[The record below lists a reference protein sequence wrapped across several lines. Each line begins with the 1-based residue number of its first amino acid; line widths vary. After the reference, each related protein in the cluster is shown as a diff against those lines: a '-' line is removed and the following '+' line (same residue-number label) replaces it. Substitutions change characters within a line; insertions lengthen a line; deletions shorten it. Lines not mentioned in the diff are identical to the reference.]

1 MWLLYASMEKAIR
14 KGSSLSI
21 SIATGAT
28 RNLREVYSCQSPVY
42 SLAHNLPSTRRSHTT
57 RGEEVPAAAPILRG
71 TLLSAGESKIV
82 FDGDGDSDSD
92 SDMIF
97 DVDDGIGA
105 NVEFGEEVL
114 PGADVVQVLLE
125 I

>member
-14 KGSSLSI
+14 KDSSLSI
-21 SIATGAT
+21 SIATGAK

-82 FDGDGDSDSD
+82 FDGDGDCDC
-92 SDMIF
+92 DMIF
-97 DVDDGIGA
+97 DVDDGVGA

-114 PGADVVQVLLE
+114 PGADIVQVLLG

>member
-1 MWLLYASMEKAIR
+1 M
-14 KGSSLSI
+14 
-21 SIATGAT
+21 
-28 RNLREVYSCQSPVY
+28 
-42 SLAHNLPSTRRSHTT
+42 T

-82 FDGDGDSDSD
+82 FDGDGNSDCD
-92 SDMIF
+92 VKF

-114 PGADVVQVLLE
+114 SGADVVQVLLG

>member
-1 MWLLYASMEKAIR
+1 M
-14 KGSSLSI
+14 
-21 SIATGAT
+21 
-28 RNLREVYSCQSPVY
+28 
-42 SLAHNLPSTRRSHTT
+42 T
-57 RGEEVPAAAPILRG
+57 RGEEVPATAPILRG

-82 FDGDGDSDSD
+82 FTGDGDGDCDVKY
-92 SDMIF
+92 

-114 PGADVVQVLLE
+114 LGADVVQVLLE